1 MPLREDI
8 LEPIPGENPSGT
20 DQRYSPSYDKIKE
33 ARREDDDLPQGAWVQ
48 ERKVADH
55 RKVIELSQELL
66 AKTSKD
72 LQLAVWLTQ
81 SLTSSQGFVGL
92 RDGLTLFHGLF
103 EKFWDT
109 LHPELE
115 DGDAEPRA
123 DLLGAMA
130 KSLESVVRKVPLC
143 NEGYAF
149 YQYQESRLIT
159 TEDAAKTK
167 EEKAAREA
175 KLKEGKTPPEA
186 IDKAFGET
194 PKAYYAAAEKSI
206 DASVEAL
213 TKLDAISREKFGM
226 VAPSFNKLRS
236 QIDDIRGVIHKTLEK
251 KRETDPDPVEEV
263 PPEPEVQAAEG
274 AEVSQAG
281 TIGGDSSQVS
291 VRPMALGQDPG
302 DRGVA
307 IANVAAAAAFLRQKE
322 PFSPAPYLMLRGLRW
337 GELRASQDPAV
348 LEAPPTEVRRQIK
361 AQAMNNKW
369 KELLATAE
377 NVMASPYG
385 RAWLDL
391 QRFVVEAC
399 VALGSDYEAIAIS
412 IRSELRALLRDLPQL
427 LEVTLSDDT
436 PAANADTQAWLKE
449 LMAEPV
455 EAAPGPNVPR
465 LPVKQNPK
473 EPGWQKK
480 FIDPQSLAS
489 EAMRQGK
496 PQRAFELLHS
506 EFERQR
512 SGRGRFQR
520 KMQLAQMAIAAGK
533 DTIAQPLLDDILA
546 TMDTHKLEEWE
557 DPETV
562 ASALAFLI
570 QSSKKVQGDA
580 KLKQAMFER
589 ICRLD
594 PVQALSV

>member
-81 SLTSSQGFVGL
+81 SLTSSQGFGGL

-103 EKFWDT
+103 EKFWDS
-109 LHPELE
+109 LYPELE

-130 KSLESVVRKVPLC
+130 KSLESIVRKVPLSV
-143 NEGYAF
+143 EGYAF

-159 TEDAAKTK
+159 PEDAAKTK

-186 IDKAFGET
+186 VDKAFNDT
-194 PKAYYAAAEKSI
+194 PKAFYATAEKNI
-206 DASVEAL
+206 DACLERLS
-213 TKLDAISREKFGM
+213 KLDAISREKFGN
-226 VAPSFNKLRS
+226 VAPSFAKLKS
-236 QIDDIRGVIHKTLEK
+236 QIEDIRQVVHKTLEK
-251 KRETDPDPVEEV
+251 KRETDPDPIEEV
-263 PPEPEVQAAEG
+263 PAAPEVVTEPVEG
-274 AEVSQAG
+274 AALSEG
-281 TIGGDSSQVS
+281 PEGSQVS
-291 VRPMALGQDPG
+291 LRAVALGQEPG
-302 DRGVA
+302 DRGA
-307 IANVAAAAAFLRQKE
+307 ALANVAAAAAFLRQNE

-337 GELRASQDPAV
+337 GELRASRDPAL

-361 AQAMNNKW
+361 AQAMSNKW

-377 NVMASPYG
+377 NLMGTPYG

-399 VALGSDYEAIAIS
+399 VALGGDYEAIAIG
-412 IRSELRALLRDLPQL
+412 IRSELRTLLRDFPQL
-427 LEVTLSDDT
+427 LDATLSDDT

-449 LMAEPV
+449 LLAEPT
-455 EAAPGPNVPR
+455 EPAPGPNVPR

-506 EFERQR
+506 ELERQR

-520 KMQLAQMAIAAGK
+520 KMQLAQMALAAGK

-546 TMDTHKLEEWE
+546 TMDAHKLEEWE

-562 ASALAFLI
+562 ASTLAFLI